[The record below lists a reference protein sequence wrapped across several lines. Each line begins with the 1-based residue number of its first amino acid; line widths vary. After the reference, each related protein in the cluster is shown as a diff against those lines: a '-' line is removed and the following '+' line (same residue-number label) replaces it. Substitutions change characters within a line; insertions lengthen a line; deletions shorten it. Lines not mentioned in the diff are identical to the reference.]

1 MKKLC
6 YTLMMSVVLVTLS
19 ASAAQAQTNSPARV
33 IAKIP
38 FAFTVGKTSLPAGK
52 YTFSVVNPASD
63 RKVLQI
69 RSVDGHA
76 SVMVLTNSVKGIV
89 TENAKLVFER
99 YDDQHYFTRAQMAGE
114 DTSFAA
120 LWSKSE
126 RKQMIAKAAKK
137 SVIVISAG

>member
-99 YDDQHYFTRAQMAGE
+99 YDDQYYFTRAQMAGE

>member
-99 YDDQHYFTRAQMAGE
+99 YDDQYYFTQAQMAGE